1 MSAAWVRPE
10 QPLLIAH
17 RGLRAHVPEHTVES
31 FRAAIDHGAEMIEAD
46 VLISKDGELVMMH
59 DTSVERTTS
68 GRGRVDQLTWAEL
81 ASLDAGGWFG
91 TQFADLRVA
100 RVCDL
105 LEMAVEFGIGL
116 CLEAKGD
123 DHAVTAE
130 VARRLAMVVRD
141 FGALEWTLVSS
152 FDHEAL
158 ARAKASVPDLL
169 IAPERLPEHGRQAP
183 EETLRQALALGAPV
197 IQHRWELIT
206 PELLDLLHEHDI
218 GVWAW
223 NTNDAPSVQRTL
235 ELDVDGIVGDDIAL
249 LVEGRATR
257 RFTGLTV
264 RTNNESAG

>member
-1 MSAAWVRPE
+1 MSAAWVRPAH
-10 QPLLIAH
+10 PLLIAH

-46 VLISKDGELVMMH
+46 VLISKDGELVLMH
-59 DTSVERTTS
+59 DTNVERTTS
-68 GRGRVDQLTWAEL
+68 GRGRVDQLTWAEI

-91 TQFADLRVA
+91 PQFTDLRVA
-100 RVCDL
+100 RVPDL
-105 LEMAVEFGIGL
+105 LEIAAEAGIGL

-130 VARRLAMVVRD
+130 VARRLALVVRD
-141 FGALEWTLVSS
+141 FGAVEWAFVSS

-158 ARAKASVPDLL
+158 AQAKARVPDLL
-169 IAPERLPEHGRQAP
+169 IAPERLPEHGRQTP
-183 EETLRQALALGAPV
+183 EETLHQALALGTPV

-206 PELLDLLHEHDI
+206 PDLLDLLHEHDI

-223 NTNDAPSVQRTL
+223 NTNDASSVRWTL

-249 LVEGRATR
+249 LVEGRANR
-257 RFTGLTV
+257 RSEGQAV